1 MNRDSYARISLN
13 NFDNKSENQ
22 GIRNFVVSENRTDL
36 QDYPFD
42 FRYPQIMD
50 GIAFAICV
58 KGSGKIR
65 INLREYQIEPS
76 TIIVVLP
83 NYILEL
89 VEQSEDLVV
98 EFLLFSFDFIS
109 DIKLITDID
118 IPRKIDQ
125 MACLKISEEETF
137 DLLELH
143 AFIVKRYKKTDFL
156 YREEIAKNLLQTL
169 IYEVLQ
175 LYQDKR
181 IEYKMLTRKEKY
193 LQSFVS
199 LLFENHMK
207 ERSVSFYADKMFIT
221 PKYLSQIIKEASG
234 IHIQEWIDDM
244 VIMAIKALL
253 KSSNMTILQIS
264 EEMNFANPSFFGS
277 YFKKRTRMTPLQ
289 YRKNNS
295 LTEAPHQDT

>member
-1 MNRDSYARISLN
+1 MSKESYVKISLTD
-13 NFDNKSENQ
+13 FDNQ
-22 GIRNFVVSENRTDL
+22 GIKNFVVSEDRADI

-42 FRYPQIMD
+42 FDYPQIMD

-65 INLREYQIEPS
+65 INLREYKIEPC
-76 TIIVVLP
+76 TIIVILP
-83 NYILEL
+83 NSILEV
-89 VEQSEDLVV
+89 VEQSEDLIV
-98 EFLLFSFDFIS
+98 EFLLFTFDFIS
-109 DIKLITDID
+109 DLKLIIDVD
-118 IPRKIDQ
+118 IPKKIDQ
-125 MACLKISEEETF
+125 LACLKITEEETA

-181 IEYKMLTRKEKY
+181 IEYKTLTRKEKY
-193 LQSFVS
+193 LQTFVS

-207 ERSVSFYADKMFIT
+207 ERSVRFYANRMFIT
-221 PKYLSQIIKEASG
+221 PKYLSQIVREVSG
-234 IHIQEWIDDM
+234 MHIQQWIDDM
-244 VIMAIKALL
+244 VVMAIKALL

-277 YFKKRTRMTPLQ
+277 YFKKRTGMTPLQ
-289 YRKNNS
+289 YRKV
-295 LTEAPHQDT
+295 

>member
-1 MNRDSYARISLN
+1 MTREKYAKISLN
-13 NFDNKSENQ
+13 DFGNQPDKQ
-22 GIRNFVVSENRTDL
+22 GIKNFIVSEDRTDI

-58 KGSGKIR
+58 KGSGRIR
-65 INLREYQIEPS
+65 INLREYKIEPC
-76 TIIVVLP
+76 TIIIVLP
-83 NYILEL
+83 NSILE
-89 VEQSEDLVV
+89 VVDQSEDLIV
-98 EFLLFSFDFIS
+98 EFLLFTFDFIS

-118 IPRKIDQ
+118 IPKKIDQ
-125 MACLKISEEETF
+125 MACLKISQEETA

-156 YREEIAKNLLQTL
+156 YREEIARSLLQTL

-175 LYQDKR
+175 LYQDQR
-181 IEYKMLTRKEKY
+181 IEYKVLTRKEKY

-199 LLFENHMK
+199 LLFENHMN
-207 ERSVSFYADKMFIT
+207 ERSVYFYADKMFIT

-234 IHIQEWIDDM
+234 MHIQQWIDDM

-277 YFKKRTRMTPLQ
+277 YFKKRTGMTPLQ
-289 YRKNNS
+289 YRKK
-295 LTEAPHQDT
+295 

>member
-234 IHIQEWIDDM
+234 IHIQQWIDDM

-277 YFKKRTRMTPLQ
+277 YFKKRTGMTPLQ
-289 YRKNNS
+289 YRKK
-295 LTEAPHQDT
+295 